1 MAKSSSLSFILVAV
15 GGAAVGFLA
24 AQTLPLSAEEVPQ
37 EEAEQTQQA
46 EAIASLERLTVDERL
61 RGEITSASELNGKDG
76 SRFNRY
82 ALSLEEDDIVE
93 ISLSGALQGV
103 VALYDDQLQLL
114 DLDNAATVRHRVDE
128 TGDYVVVVSGN
139 DAHSYGPF
147 TVNTRVVELTDADSV
162 TVGQPVDS
170 WLQGSSREI
179 SLTIEEA
186 GLYQLEMRSD
196 DFDAYLEIAGPNG
209 YAREDDDSAG
219 NLDARIADFL
229 APGEYTLTARSAY
242 GDGNG
247 VYTLSVEPHE
257 LPGNGELR
265 NDGALTPDD
274 SLNGWYSG
282 QELNYQ
288 VEIEEAGM
296 YQIEMRSNDVDSYLV
311 LEGPNGYYREDD
323 DSAGN
328 LDARIADFLMYQIEM
343 RSNDVDSYLVLEG
356 PNGYYREDDDSA
368 GNLDARIA
376 DFLAPGVYEL
386 TARTAYGQ
394 SSGMFTLSM
403 QPHDMPDVELRNEG
417 VLNPDESIN
426 GWYSGEPLTYQL
438 EVAESSL
445 VTIEMRSSDF
455 DTFLELSGQGVA
467 ASDDDGAGGTDSL
480 LEERL
485 LPGTYTVSA
494 RGFSTMGS
502 GLFELNVSMEPTDIA
517 PEL

>member
-46 EAIASLERLTVDERL
+46 ETIASLERLTVDERL

-103 VALYDDQLQLL
+103 VALYDDQLQL
-114 DLDNAATVRHRVDE
+114 LDNAATVRHRVDE

-328 LDARIADFLMYQIEM
+328 LDARIADFL
-343 RSNDVDSYLVLEG
+343 
-356 PNGYYREDDDSA
+356 
-368 GNLDARIA
+368 
-376 DFLAPGVYEL
+376 APGVYEL

-502 GLFELNVSMEPTDIA
+502 GLFELNVSMEPTDIP

>member
-24 AQTLPLSAEEVPQ
+24 AQTLPLSAEEVPMA
-37 EEAEQTQQA
+37 EAEQTQPA
-46 EAIASLERLTVDERL
+46 EAITGLERLTVDERL

-76 SRFNRY
+76 SRFIRY

-114 DLDNAATVRHRVDE
+114 DNAATVRHRVDE
-128 TGDYVVVVSGN
+128 SGDYVVVVSGN

-147 TVNTRVVELTDADSV
+147 TVNTRVVELTEADSV

-170 WLQGSSREI
+170 WLQGTSREI

-196 DFDAYLEIAGPNG
+196 DFDAYLEIRGPNG

-242 GDGNG
+242 SDGDG

-257 LPGNGELR
+257 LPGDGELR

-288 VEIEEAGM
+288 VEIEEAG
-296 YQIEMRSNDVDSYLV
+296 
-311 LEGPNGYYREDD
+311 
-323 DSAGN
+323 
-328 LDARIADFLMYQIEM
+328 MYQIEM

-438 EVAESSL
+438 EVEESSL

-502 GLFELNVSMEPTDIA
+502 GLFELNVSMEPTDIP

>member
-15 GGAAVGFLA
+15 GSAAVGFLA
-24 AQTLPLSAEEVPQ
+24 AQTLPLSAEEVPMA
-37 EEAEQTQQA
+37 EAEQTQPA
-46 EAIASLERLTVDERL
+46 EAITGLERLTVDERL

-114 DLDNAATVRHRVDE
+114 DNASTVRHRVDE

-328 LDARIADFLMYQIEM
+328 LDARIADFL
-343 RSNDVDSYLVLEG
+343 
-356 PNGYYREDDDSA
+356 
-368 GNLDARIA
+368 
-376 DFLAPGVYEL
+376 APGVYEL

-403 QPHDMPDVELRNEG
+403 QPHDMPDVELRNDG